1 MRKPQ
6 MNKFENLTE
15 INHPIC
21 FDNLAILRDKK
32 TKPEQF
38 RVALK
43 RISYFLIYE
52 ACKDLPLED
61 TLIETPLEKTSIKHT
76 DKKLKLIA
84 VPILR
89 AGLGFA
95 DTIAELLPEISIQHI
110 GMYRDEKT
118 LKPVWYYDK
127 TPVEYKNPEKLRIF
141 ILDPMLATGN
151 SSLEAIKLF
160 ANKKVPPENIK
171 LITLLAAPEGVK
183 KLNHAFNEVKIYT
196 ACVDERLNEKGYIL
210 PGLGDAGDRM
220 FNTL

>member
-1 MRKPQ
+1 
-6 MNKFENLTE
+6 MNNNLFE
-15 INHPIC
+15 INHPLC
-21 FDNLAILRDKK
+21 RENLAILRDKK

-38 RVALK
+38 RAALR

-52 ACKDLPLED
+52 ACRDLQMED
-61 TLIETPLEKTSIKHT
+61 SIVETPLLKTSLKRV

-84 VPILR
+84 APILR
-89 AGLGFA
+89 AGLGFS
-95 DTIAELLPEISIQHI
+95 DVIAELLPEISIQHI

-127 TPVEYKNPEKLRIF
+127 TPIEYKNPEKMRIF

-160 ANKKVPPENIK
+160 ANKNVPTENIT
-171 LITLLAAPEGVK
+171 LITLLCAPEGIK
-183 KLNHAFNEVKIYT
+183 KVQHAFYDVKIYT
-196 ACVDERLNEKGYIL
+196 ACVDEKLNDKGYII
-210 PGLGDAGDRM
+210 PGLGDAGDRI